1 MDIYQCQYVYTILV
15 CVHQSIPSG
24 CFIWKHAPQVMNLL
38 RSVNSLNNNVYINI
52 IIESIGDMIIYANS
66 VNVIA

>member
-1 MDIYQCQYVYTILV
+1 MPIRIYCTCLCAPV
-15 CVHQSIPSG
+15 PSG

-38 RSVNSLNNNVYINI
+38 RSVNSLNNNVYINT
-52 IIESIGDMIIYANS
+52 IIESIGDMIIYANN